1 MEESLLDTPLSW
13 IADSTPDYIIIIN
26 SDYEITYVNRVLEG
40 LTKELIIGY
49 PLYLLVKPEDQ
60 LRVKN
65 VFDNVKNNNAILTYE
80 TDYQKPDGSMQYF
93 ESLAKPLILQ
103 DEFKGISISSRDITE
118 KKLNQIKYNKLMQ
131 NNLNQKEAIIT
142 ILEKNYEELS
152 QFALI
157 INHDIKNFV
166 NAISL
171 FANLELE
178 STKSD
183 NLTKIIES
191 CDSIKEILDN
201 ALDFAKE
208 GLIVNNKFTEFSLTT
223 FLNNLANVIIPFTK
237 VDIKNDLPTIN
248 SDQIKIMQ
256 IFKNIFDNAVT
267 HGKANKI
274 IIDATYTDDYCLLSI
289 SNDGLP
295 IAVEKLNTLFKGEID
310 ITTVHGNGLKIV
322 KKLVHS
328 IGWSIALKK
337 KEISPIFEIMIP
349 STCFV

>member
-1 MEESLLDTPLSW
+1 MEESLLTTTLSW

-26 SDYEITYVNRVLEG
+26 TDYEITYVNRVLDG
-40 LTKELIIGY
+40 LTKELIIGF

-65 VFDNVKNNNAILTYE
+65 VFDTVKHNNAILSYE
-80 TDYQKPDGSMQYF
+80 TEYQKPDGSMQYF
-93 ESLAKPLILQ
+93 ESLAKPLILY

-118 KKLNQIKYNKLMQ
+118 KKLNQVKYNQLMQ
-131 NNLNQKEAIIT
+131 NFLNQKEALIT
-142 ILEKNYEELS
+142 ILEKNYKELS

-178 STKSD
+178 TSTSD
-183 NLTKIIES
+183 NLTKIITS
-191 CDSIKEILDN
+191 CDSIKEILEN
-201 ALDFAKE
+201 ALDFAKN
-208 GLIVNNKFTEFSLTT
+208 GLIVNNKLTEFSLTT
-223 FLNNLANVIIPFTK
+223 FLHNLAGLIIPFTK
-237 VDIKNDLPTIN
+237 LELKNNLPTIK
-248 SDQIKIMQ
+248 SDQIKVMQ

-267 HGKANKI
+267 HGKATKI
-274 IIDATYTDDYCLLSI
+274 IIEAIYKDEYCLLDI

-295 IAVEKLNTLFKGEID
+295 IAVEKLNNLFDGDID

-337 KEISPIFEIMIP
+337 KQISPIFEIMIP